1 MDLSQISPYKTLDF
15 YARQVV
21 EGFITG
27 RHKSPFHGFS
37 VEFSDYRQYNPGES
51 TRNIDY
57 RLYGRTDRLY
67 VKQFEEETNLRCQI
81 LIDHS
86 GSMLYPLERHGDIA
100 HPNKLTFAVYAAAVL
115 IELLH
120 RQRDAFGLSLF
131 PSLAPSASQPPSNSA
146 TQQLTHSATQP
157 LSNSATQNPLFST
170 PCRSSRL
177 HQQYLLSELDK
188 LLSPSATQPLSHSA
202 TQPPS
207 HLATQTLPQAIHLL
221 AEQLHRRSLVAIFTD
236 ALTPSD
242 HSATQPLS
250 HSATQEALFDALRH
264 LRHNQHEVILF
275 HTYDL
280 AHEVNLDFD
289 ARPHLFIDLETQRQ
303 VRLQPAD
310 LADAYRRQMTDLFDR
325 LRQRAMQYR
334 IDYVPL
340 DIAQGFHQLL
350 LPFLLKRSKNL

>member
-131 PSLAPSASQPPSNSA
+131 DQGLH
-146 TQQLTHSATQP
+146 L
-157 LSNSATQNPLFST
+157 ST

-188 LLSPSATQPLSHSA
+188 LLATMERGLPARDNGTQAASLRIPS
-202 TQPPS
+202 
-207 HLATQTLPQAIHLL
+207 LAQAIHLL

-310 LADAYRRQMTDLFDR
+310 LADAYRRQMTDLFDT